1 MEPAHQPMTRTLATQ
16 WMGRFLYSTGVMVV
30 LLLGLRLVR
39 EEMDR
44 RMLMN
49 STYLLIP
56 QTPVFHLPAA
66 TALPSTTPTP
76 LPSSTPAPT
85 ASPTPT
91 PLPTLTIS
99 PQPFPAI
106 RISIPAIRLNAG
118 ISEISPTRK
127 VVAGKENYV
136 WEVPSQVA
144 GHLDTSGRPGE
155 GTNIVLI
162 GHNNMSGKVF
172 RDLDK
177 LNPGDEII
185 LFTEASEFY
194 YQVQKELY
202 IPYLGMEAEGDAA
215 LQSYAA
221 PLSTETLTL
230 ISCWPYVTN
239 ANRIV
244 IIAIPLSKG
253 SANGE

>member
-1 MEPAHQPMTRTLATQ
+1 MEPANQAMTRTLAAQ

-44 RMLMN
+44 RVLMN
-49 STYLLIP
+49 STYLPVP
-56 QTPVFHLPAA
+56 QTPVFSLPAA
-66 TALPSTTPTP
+66 TPMPSATPTA
-76 LPSSTPAPT
+76 LPSSTLPAPAT
-85 ASPTPT
+85 STPT
-91 PLPTLTIS
+91 PLPTAT

-106 RISIPAIRLNAG
+106 RISIPSIDLNSG
-118 ISEISPTRK
+118 ISEVSPTLK
-127 VVAGKENYV
+127 VASGQEKYV
-136 WEVPSQVA
+136 WEVPSLVA

-155 GTNIVLI
+155 GTNMVLI

-172 RDLDK
+172 RNLDK

-185 LFTEASEFY
+185 LFTEAAEFH

-202 IPYLGMEAEGDAA
+202 IPYLGVEAEADAT

-239 ANRIV
+239 AHRIV

-253 SANGE
+253 NANGE